1 MPVVDSERLGTLD
14 ASNINLHGAP
24 EASACPPEPAAKY
37 ARRLNKLTALQGPD
51 TRGHGTLSRDAGDRV
66 YARSA
71 PDIPDG
77 AVNDDREHGD
87 FVTARQHT
95 VLHLSPQPANESHFA
110 HRR

>member
-1 MPVVDSERLGTLD
+1 MDLGLKDKIVVVTGGASGIGAAISTVLAEEGAVPV
-14 ASNINLHGAP
+14 I
-24 EASACPPEPAAKY
+24 
-37 ARRLNKLTALQGPD
+37 
-51 TRGHGTLSRDAGDRV
+51 

-77 AVNDDREHGD
+77 AVNHDREHGD